1 MTDLLTFLKLI
12 ADPTRLTLLG
22 LVAQEPRSV
31 DELAALLN
39 VSAPTVSHH
48 LARLHKAGLVAAK
61 AEQYY
66 SFYALEPA
74 TFQRYAALL
83 TPKYLVQRLGN
94 EATLD
99 YDAYLDQILAR
110 WIKDERLQ
118 ALPTQMQH
126 RRVVLAWLAN
136 KFAPDQRYGPQQVDD
151 LLAYWCN
158 LGDPHRLDITAATRA
173 LVDAQLLTRTR
184 DGRWY
189 WRTDSP
195 LAQATEAFSPDLLPV
210 ADTAETHK
218 PFTVSPLLA
227 LVRLALRI
235 KAGKAHT
242 VTETDG
248 LIQKYRQDD
257 DSDPVMLR
265 AAMVQEG
272 LLQQQADDTYMRPT
286 LAADHPAMVKLRED
300 AFARNNATK

>member
-1 MTDLLTFLKLI
+1 MTELLTFLKLI

-74 TFQRYAALL
+74 NFQRYAALL
-83 TPKYLVQRLGN
+83 TPEYLVQRLQS
-94 EATLD
+94 ETTLD

-118 ALPTQMQH
+118 ALPTQVQH
-126 RRVVLAWLAN
+126 RRVVLAWLAD
-136 KFAPDQRYGPQQVDD
+136 KFALDHRYGPQQVDD

-158 LGDPHRLDITAATRA
+158 FGDPHRLDITAAIRA

-195 LAQATEAFSPDLLPV
+195 LAQAAEAFSPDLLPV
-210 ADTAETHK
+210 ADTSDQHK
-218 PFTVSPLLA
+218 PFTVSSLLA

-242 VTETDG
+242 ATEIDE
-248 LIQKYRQDD
+248 LLQKYRHDD
-257 DSDPVMLR
+257 AGDPATLR
-265 AAMVQEG
+265 VALQQEG
-272 LLQQQADDTYMRPT
+272 LLEQQADDTYMRPT
-286 LAADHPAMVKLRED
+286 LPTDHPAMVRLREE
-300 AFARNNATK
+300 AFARNNANK

>member
-1 MTDLLTFLKLI
+1 MTELLTFLKLI

-22 LVAQEPRSV
+22 LVTQEPRSV

-83 TPKYLVQRLGN
+83 TPDYLIQRLQS

-118 ALPTQMQH
+118 ALPTQVQH
-126 RRVVLAWLAN
+126 RRVVLAWLAD
-136 KFAPDQRYGPQQVDD
+136 KFAPDQRYGPRQVDD

-158 LGDPHRLDITAATRA
+158 LADPHRLDLTAATRA

-189 WRTDSP
+189 WRSDSP
-195 LAQATEAFSPDLLPV
+195 LAQATEGFSPDLLPV
-210 ADTAETHK
+210 ADTADKHTL
-218 PFTVSPLLA
+218 FTVSPLLA

-235 KAGKAHT
+235 KAGTAHT
-242 VTETDG
+242 VTAIDE
-248 LIQKYRQDD
+248 LLQKYRQDD
-257 DSDPVMLR
+257 AGDPAIVR
-265 AAMVQEG
+265 AALLQEG

-286 LAADHPAMVKLRED
+286 LAADHPAMHKLRIE
-300 AFARNNATK
+300 AIERQSAQR

>member
-1 MTDLLTFLKLI
+1 MTDLLTFLKLV

-31 DELAALLN
+31 DELAALLK

-74 TFQRYAALL
+74 MFQHFAALL
-83 TPKYLVQRLGN
+83 TPTYLVQRLQS
-94 EATLD
+94 EAKLD
-99 YDAYLDQILAR
+99 DDAYLDQVLTR

-118 ALPTQMQH
+118 ALPTQVQH
-126 RRVVLAWLAN
+126 RRVVLAWLAD
-136 KFAPDQRYGPQQVDD
+136 KFALDQRYTPQQVDD
-151 LLAYWCN
+151 VLAHWCN
-158 LGDPHRLDITAATRA
+158 FRDPHRLDITAATRA

-184 DGRWY
+184 NGQWY

-195 LAQATEAFSPDLLPV
+195 LVQAAEVFSPELLPV
-210 ADTAETHK
+210 ADTSDK
-218 PFTVSPLLA
+218 QIPFTVSPLLA

-235 KAGKAHT
+235 KARQLFT
-242 VTETDG
+242 TTEIDELLQTYRTDNG
-248 LIQKYRQDD
+248 NE
-257 DSDPVMLR
+257 PATLR
-265 AAMVQEG
+265 AALVQEG
-272 LLQQQADDTYMRPT
+272 LLQQQTDDMYMRPT
-286 LAADHPAMVKLRED
+286 LTAAHPAMVKLRDE
-300 AFARNNATK
+300 ALARSSAAG